1 MAVLPQAPSVKTA
14 ESEWLLPAVVAVRWA
29 PHLNQ
34 LTTDRNWAGS
44 VQRTEKHTHILLRE
58 ALKANGSC

>member
-44 VQRTEKHTHILLRE
+44 VQRTEQREKKTHTHSPKRG
-58 ALKANGSC
+58 LKS